1 VDHLR
6 DVAVEQR
13 LIDETEA
20 SMVRV
25 LFTAA
30 LAALAQVTFAQGNYP
45 VRPITMVVGFAPG
58 GGTDTVARI
67 VAKKLGE
74 NIGQSVIVENKA
86 GAGGTVATNQVAKS
100 PPDGY
105 TILLGSIGSLAVAPH
120 IIAKLPYDP
129 MHDLAPIT
137 MAVEF
142 PNVIVVQTSMPAQTL
157 AEFVQLAKAS
167 PGKIGY
173 GSSGIGGIGHLAG
186 ELLKEVAD
194 IDIVHVPY
202 KGGGPAMQD
211 LLGGQIP
218 AMVATPVTALP
229 HVKAG
234 KIRAIAT
241 TGAARSALLPDVPTV
256 AESGYPGY
264 EATNWYAYLAPA
276 GTPKDVLAQLNR
288 ELVQALNAPDVRDQL
303 HRQGVEAKPG
313 TPEELTK
320 YMERELATWGRVV
333 KVAHI
338 QAN

>member
-1 VDHLR
+1 
-6 DVAVEQR
+6 
-13 LIDETEA
+13 
-20 SMVRV
+20 MVRAFV
-25 LFTAA
+25 AAA
-30 LAALAQVTFAQGNYP
+30 LAVLSQAAFAQGAFPN
-45 VRPITMVVGFAPG
+45 RPITMVVGFAPG

-67 VAKKLGE
+67 VAKKLGDSV
-74 NIGQSVIVENKA
+74 GQTVIVENKA

-100 PPDGY
+100 APDGY

-129 MHDLAPIT
+129 MRDLAPIT

-142 PNVIVVQTSMPAQTL
+142 PNVIVVQPSMPAQTL

-167 PGKIGY
+167 PGTIGY

-186 ELLKEVAD
+186 ELLKQVAD

-211 LLGGQIP
+211 MLGGQIP

-229 HVKAG
+229 HIKAG

-241 TGAARSALLPDVPTV
+241 TGAARAALLPDVPTV

-264 EATNWYAYLAPA
+264 EATNWYAYLAPT
-276 GTPKDVLAQLNR
+276 GTPKDVLARLNR
-288 ELVQALNAPDVRDQL
+288 ELVQTLSSTEVQEQL
-303 HRQGVEAKPG
+303 HRQGLEAKPG

-333 KVAHI
+333 KAANI